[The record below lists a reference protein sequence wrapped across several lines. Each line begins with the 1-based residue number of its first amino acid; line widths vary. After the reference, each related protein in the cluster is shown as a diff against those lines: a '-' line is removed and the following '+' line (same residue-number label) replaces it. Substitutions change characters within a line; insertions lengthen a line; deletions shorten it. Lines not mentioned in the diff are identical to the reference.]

1 MPTADI
7 ATETLMTPTS
17 LATFEDH
24 ESQARSYCRGFP
36 VVFSKAKGSVL
47 YDEDGQAYI
56 DFLCGAGA
64 LNYGH
69 NNEVAK
75 RAVLEYLSS
84 DSILMSL
91 DLHSTAKR
99 RFIETFQR
107 LVLKPRGLDY
117 RLQFT
122 SPTGTSVVESAVKLA
137 RKVTGRQNVIAF
149 TNAYHGMTG
158 VSLNLTGS
166 RYHRQAVSFGG
177 VTRVPYDGYL
187 GEGFDTTAL
196 LRKLLEDASSGVD
209 LPAAVILETIQGE
222 GGLNVASV
230 AWLRSLRELTQEH
243 GIPLIVD
250 DIQAGCGRSGRFFSF
265 ERAGIVPDMV
275 CLSKSISGM
284 GFPMALLL
292 IRPDLDAWAPGED
305 NGTFRG
311 NNIAFVA
318 AAEVLERYWDGGGM
332 EDELR
337 AKEAL
342 IRQAIDTMA
351 ARHPSRIRATPG
363 LGLMQGIEFHDAQDA
378 AAVKAACFDDKLLI
392 ETCGPRDQV
401 LKIMPG
407 LTMERDVLAHGLSI
421 IEAAVARSLGGQL
434 PAAPAAPVVAKQ
446 DADECRG
453 LRPLKVLEALSEEQF
468 IENHVRANEPVVVR
482 DLGFDPACWTPAHF
496 RSRLGDLPVQV
507 YDTLFELQEVS
518 TLAAY
523 LDQHFGVPGEC
534 RAKVPYVRWYNR
546 LKDVEHAWGDEA
558 FRRLSAHWRM
568 PSFMPRRGML
578 MPAKPVAD
586 AVHDAFPYRGVLVS
600 ARGARTRLHRD
611 PFASDAVVCQM
622 SGVKEVVLYRPE
634 RTDELRAR
642 RADGSSF
649 GGFVDVRPTP
659 DTLSVQ
665 PDYHGFVR
673 PGEVIYIPHGWL
685 HDVLSVEDS
694 ISVTWNFVHESGALE
709 FIDYLMGT
717 VSGSDSEFEVLRYFF
732 KQAGHDFASPRD
744 VVRAFDDRFSELQD
758 LANSRVRAVPRASKR
773 RIPELHQHVGT
784 P

>member
-1 MPTADI
+1 MNPQKLAI
-7 ATETLMTPTS
+7 FET
-17 LATFEDH
+17 H
-24 ESQARSYCRGFP
+24 ESAARSYCRGFP
-36 VVFSKAKGSVL
+36 VIFSKAKGSRL
-47 YDEDGQAYI
+47 YDDDGQAYL

-75 RAVLEYLSS
+75 RAVLDYLAS
-84 DSILMSL
+84 DSIMMSL
-91 DLHSTAKR
+91 DLHSTAKQQ
-99 RFIETFQR
+99 FIETFQR
-107 LVLKPRGLDY
+107 LVLAPRGLNY

-122 SPTGTSVVESAVKLA
+122 SPTGTSVVESSVKLA

-166 RYHRQAVSFGG
+166 RYHRQAVGHG
-177 VTRVPYDGYL
+177 AVTRLPYDGYL
-187 GEGFDTTAL
+187 GEGYDTVAL

-209 LPAAVILETIQGE
+209 MPAAVILETIQGE

-230 AWLRSLRELTQEH
+230 PWLRSLRELTRELD
-243 GIPLIVD
+243 IPLIVD
-250 DIQAGCGRSGRFFSF
+250 DIQAGCGRSGGFFSF

-292 IRPDLDAWAPGED
+292 IRPDLDQWSPGED

-318 AAEVLERYWDGGGM
+318 ATEVLERYWNGAGM
-332 EDELR
+332 DDELR

-342 IRQAIDTMA
+342 IRQAIDTL
-351 ARHPSRIRATPG
+351 ARRYPSRILAPRG
-363 LGLMQGIEFHDAQDA
+363 LGLMQGIEFATGDDA
-378 AAVKAACFDDKLLI
+378 AAVKALCFQSKLLI

-401 LKIMPG
+401 LKIMPALTIELELLEQG
-407 LTMERDVLAHGLSI
+407 LDI
-421 IEAAVARSLGGQL
+421 IAAAVKRQFGDAAGPDPCPPL
-434 PAAPAAPVVAKQ
+434 PESAAG
-446 DADECRG
+446 ECRAV
-453 LRPLKVLEALSEEQF
+453 RPLKVRDALTEEEF

-482 DLGFDPACWTPAHF
+482 DLAFDRDCWTREHF
-496 RSRLGDLPVQV
+496 RTQLGDLPVQV

-518 TLAAY
+518 TLGAY
-523 LDQHFGVPGEC
+523 LDEHFGVPGGY
-534 RAKVPYVRWYNR
+534 RADVPYVRWYNQ
-546 LKDVEHAWGDEA
+546 LKDVQHAWGDEA
-558 FRRLSAHWRM
+558 FRRLSPHWRM

-586 AVHDAFPYRGVLVS
+586 AVHDTFPYRGVLVS

-611 PFASDAVVCQM
+611 PFASDAVVCQL

-634 RTDELRAR
+634 RADELRAR

-659 DTLSVQ
+659 TTLIAQ

-685 HDVLSVEDS
+685 HDVLVVEDS

-709 FIDYLMGT
+709 FIDYLIGT
-717 VSGSDSEFEVLRYFF
+717 VPGCDSEFEVLRYFF

-744 VVRAFDDRFSELQD
+744 VVRAFDAKFSELQD
-758 LANSRVRAVPRASKR
+758 AACSRARPAPRAPDR
-773 RIPELHQHVGT
+773 PDRHLHEHEHPMSTV
-784 P
+784 

>member
-1 MPTADI
+1 MTDMRQEDFLNPQKLAI
-7 ATETLMTPTS
+7 FET
-17 LATFEDH
+17 H
-24 ESQARSYCRGFP
+24 ESAARSYCRGFP
-36 VVFSKAKGSVL
+36 VIFSKAKGSHL

-75 RAVLEYLSS
+75 RAVLEYLAA

-91 DLHSTAKR
+91 DLHSTAKQH
-99 RFIETFQR
+99 FIETFRR
-107 LVLKPRGLDY
+107 LVLEPRGLDY
-117 RLQFT
+117 KLQFT
-122 SPTGTSVVESAVKLA
+122 SPTGTSVVESSVKLA

-166 RYHRQAVSFGG
+166 RYHRQAVGHG
-177 VTRVPYDGYL
+177 AVTRLPYDGYL
-187 GEGFDTTAL
+187 GEGCDTAAL

-209 LPAAVILETIQGE
+209 MPAAVILETIQGE
-222 GGLNVASV
+222 GGLNVASIP
-230 AWLRSLRELTQEH
+230 WLRSLRELTREFE
-243 GIPLIVD
+243 IPLIVD

-292 IRPDLDAWAPGED
+292 IRPDLDQWSPGED

-318 AAEVLERYWDGGGM
+318 ATEVLKRYWNGAGM
-332 EDELR
+332 EEELR
-337 AKEAL
+337 VKEAL
-342 IRQAIDTMA
+342 IRQAIGTMA
-351 ARHPSRIRATPG
+351 RRHPSRIRATPG
-363 LGLMQGIEFHDAQDA
+363 LGLMQGIEFHAGADA
-378 AAVKAACFDDKLLI
+378 AAVKTLCFESKLLI

-401 LKIMPG
+401 LKIMPA
-407 LTMERDVLAHGLSI
+407 LTIERDMLEHGLAI
-421 IEAAVARSLGGQL
+421 IAAAVERHLGDAAAPDQRPAL
-434 PAAPAAPVVAKQ
+434 PASAAA
-446 DADECRG
+446 ECRAI
-453 LRPLKVLEALSEEQF
+453 RPLKVLDALTEEDF

-482 DLGFDPACWTPAHF
+482 DLGFDRDCWTAEHF
-496 RSRLGDLPVQV
+496 RRQLGDLPVQV
-507 YDTLFELQEVS
+507 YDTLFDLQEVS

-523 LDQHFGVPGEC
+523 LDQHFGVPGDY
-534 RAKVPYVRWYNR
+534 RAKVPYVRWYNK
-546 LKDVEHAWGDEA
+546 LKNVEHAWGDEA
-558 FRRLSAHWRM
+558 FRRLSPHWRM
-568 PSFMPRRGML
+568 PSFLPRRGML
-578 MPAKPVAD
+578 MPARPVAD
-586 AVHDAFPYRGVLVS
+586 AVHDAFPYRGVLVA

-611 PFASDAVVCQM
+611 PFASDAVVYQL

-634 RTDELRAR
+634 RADELRAR

-659 DTLSVQ
+659 ATLTVQ

-685 HDVLSVEDS
+685 HDVLVVEDS
-694 ISVTWNFVHESGALE
+694 LSVTWNFVHEAGALE
-709 FIDYLMGT
+709 FIDYLMDSA
-717 VSGSDSEFEVLRYFF
+717 SGSDSEFDVLRYFF

-744 VVRAFDDRFSELQD
+744 VVRAYDARFAELQD
-758 LANSRVRAVPRASKR
+758 LAHEHDHRMSTV
-773 RIPELHQHVGT
+773 
-784 P
+784 